1 VRPESALSGRE
12 IAMTDEKIRLY
23 GEPRWISP
31 YVFSTFVAL
40 TEKDVPFEVVTV
52 SLDDGE
58 NRRPEYRDRSV
69 TAKVPALEHRGFWL
83 AESGAIAEYL
93 EESFP
98 PPHHARLFP
107 EGLLARARA
116 RQVLHW
122 IRSDLGALR
131 EERPTTSMFYAR
143 ATKPLS
149 SAAQADAEK
158 LLHVTALLLP
168 DGATSLFGG
177 WTLADSELAFML
189 HRLLLNAHD
198 VPPAIRAFAE
208 TQWQRPSVRKFVV
221 HERPPAAAEK

>member
-1 VRPESALSGRE
+1 
-12 IAMTDEKIRLY
+12 MTEDRIRLY

-31 YVFSTFVAL
+31 YVFSSFVAL
-40 TEKDVPFEVVTV
+40 TEKNVPFEVVTV

-69 TAKVPALEHRGFWL
+69 TAKVPSLEHRGFWL

-93 EESFP
+93 EEIFP
-98 PPHHARLFP
+98 PPRYTRLFP
-107 EGLLARARA
+107 KEPRARARA
-116 RQVLHW
+116 RQILHW

-131 EERPTTSMFYAR
+131 EERPTTTMFYAR

-149 SAAQADAEK
+149 PAAGADAEK
-158 LLHVTALLLP
+158 LLHVASLLLP
-168 DGATSLFGG
+168 DGARSLFGD

-189 HRLLLNAHD
+189 HRLLLNGHD

-208 TQWQRPSVRKFVV
+208 TQWARPSVRAFVG
-221 HERPPAAAEK
+221 HARPPAPSES

>member
-1 VRPESALSGRE
+1 
-12 IAMTDEKIRLY
+12 MTEEKIRLY

-31 YVFSTFVAL
+31 YVFSSFVAL

-58 NRRPEYRDRSV
+58 NRRSEYRDRSI
-69 TAKVPALEHRGFWL
+69 TAKVPALEHEGFCL

-98 PPHHARLFP
+98 PPSHPRLFP
-107 EGLLARARA
+107 EDLRARARA
-116 RQVLHW
+116 RQILHW
-122 IRSDLGALR
+122 IRSDLSALR

-143 ATKPLS
+143 ATKSLS
-149 SAAQADAEK
+149 PAARADAEN
-158 LLHVTALLLP
+158 LLRVTALLLLP
-168 DGATSLFGG
+168 GATSLFGD

-208 TQWQRPSVRKFVV
+208 TQWKRPSVRTFVA
-221 HERPPAAAEK
+221 HERPPAPPKS